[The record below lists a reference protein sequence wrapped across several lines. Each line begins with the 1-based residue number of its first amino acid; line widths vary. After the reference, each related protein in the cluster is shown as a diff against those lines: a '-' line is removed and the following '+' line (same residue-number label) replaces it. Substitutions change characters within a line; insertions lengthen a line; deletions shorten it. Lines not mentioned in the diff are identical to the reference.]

1 MIVGGADGFRDEDI
15 DYAMRLNQCGVP
27 TELHVLPGAPHGVQ
41 MFAGSGSH
49 GGGTDLVT
57 TGSELQL
64 QTMSS
69 ACAECGL
76 DPERL
81 TVDEAA
87 DLIAALGPQYRAAFA
102 VVEGDRDRLRAK
114 PDPDVWSS
122 LEYVV
127 HLRDSVRYHG
137 ALTNRALKE
146 DRPEFGAPGP
156 RRDRAERELQR
167 RRSRRGARQ
176 PRAAD
181 DTLRDAGPAL
191 GEDELDRVVIRAGN
205 EITVRYMVRNVA
217 HEGHHHLQDV
227 QRLLA

>member
-1 MIVGGADGFRDEDI
+1 M
-15 DYAMRLNQCGVP
+15 
-27 TELHVLPGAPHGVQ
+27 
-41 MFAGSGSH
+41 
-49 GGGTDLVT
+49 
-57 TGSELQL
+57 
-64 QTMSS
+64 S

-87 DLIAALGPQYRAAFA
+87 ELIADLGPRYRAAFA
-102 VVEGDRDRLRAK
+102 VVAGDRDRLRAK
-114 PDPDVWSS
+114 PDPDVWSP

-146 DRPEFGAPGP
+146 DRPEFGAPDP
-156 RRDRAERELQR
+156 DAIAQHESYNDADPDEVLDSLEHQTTRFATRARLL
-167 RRSRRGARQ
+167 
-176 PRAAD
+176 D
-181 DTLRDAGPAL
+181 DDDLH
-191 GEDELDRVVIRAGN
+191 RVVVRAGT
-205 EITVRYMVRNVA
+205 EITVRYMIGNVA